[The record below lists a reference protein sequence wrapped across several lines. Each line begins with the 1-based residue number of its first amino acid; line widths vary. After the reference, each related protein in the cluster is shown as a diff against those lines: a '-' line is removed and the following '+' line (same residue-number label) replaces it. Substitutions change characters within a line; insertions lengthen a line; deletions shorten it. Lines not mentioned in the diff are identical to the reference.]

1 MKKIYNT
8 ASAFPKYVTNSES
21 TRLIDIEK
29 YSPLANF
36 IKNFSIEFISQTEK
50 KSKNKNVGFLT
61 HILSKVIHRG
71 SPTFTPYLLEKAL
84 TEHLEKLNLSF
95 EDLEKITDNKEIGFV
110 YKDLDQW
117 NEYANNALHKYV
129 FNPFS
134 SDHAELM
141 LNQPYVDLKSII
153 VGDSEDELYKQ
164 IGNKFDRNF
173 QLLFLRQVS
182 FDSLVDDPIELLH
195 DLDKSGIKNKEALV
209 NEENRVDFA
218 FEFGYNKKTKKPF
231 RYIIEDDRGYQ
242 PHHDDS
248 LKDKQRDLILEK
260 YGWNTI
266 RLKNDNDVENLFK
279 RLEAHYQKFK
289 EDNKDY
295 TSTFFRND
303 PSFLIF
309 HYPTLIQKSLSAI
322 NTLIEYEIL
331 SSKKKS
337 LNILVNE
344 EDYPAFIDALNLYY
358 KLFDGLN
365 GIVKNKVNL
374 PNIELF
380 YFGEKPI
387 LNLKHTKI
395 KVFHSKPKGKF
406 DYIIDNSFLLQSHQK
421 GERNISLDVYAISK
435 GSKIRIRKHFSLKN
449 NFKMT
454 EATNCDY
461 KPYAKIDKKNLCFFL
476 NEIFRKKSFLPQ
488 QYEVIE
494 CLLNRNNS
502 IALLPT
508 GAGKSIIFQLAGIL
522 LPGLTLVI
530 DPLKALIDDQ
540 FINLKNLGLS
550 NIDKINSSCSFDER
564 TIFSYNIR
572 EGRILFSYISP
583 ERLQTSQFRTE
594 LKSVSSITPI
604 SLTVIDEA
612 HIISEWGHDFRTSYL
627 QMGRNL
633 DRYCSENKD
642 KKTTIVG
649 LTGTASENVLNDIKN
664 ELMIKDEQNIISP
677 SSFDRKEIH
686 FEVIKVDDLNDK
698 YDALNEILTEKIP
711 KHFTKSRNQFYNEEK
726 NSQSNG
732 GVVFTSHT
740 HKYASGSPSTKIHS
754 TRKVKNFMVDQKILN
769 SDDIAIYDGKVPDSQ
784 RDNQRGKI
792 LRDFKQNDLSCVV
805 ATKAFGMGIDK
816 PNISYVIHF
825 TAPMSIE
832 GFYQE
837 AGRAGRHPS
846 RYKKTNAL
854 SYSIYNDQFYEEAMD
869 ILNSSTNVEANDKL
883 DRYGFEEG
891 GDLFNQLWFILN
903 AYKDKDKEIYDMQLL
918 WRKFFKKKKSL
929 IIREADM
936 RKLYSNKEY
945 ERFGKKAS
953 PTDTQRMLFRLMSL
967 NIIDDYAVNFRIDGI
982 ESFDITLSQFSPD
995 SIKNS
1000 LRSFLMKY
1008 DSPKDVEIRM
1018 NKYSSILSLVEKL
1031 QNNKIDLLEE
1041 SIYLAMNIL
1050 VEYVYDDIYTKKKTT
1065 LQTMVAKCHEY
1076 KNPDDFRSQL
1086 LNYLQENE
1094 FTESIRGWSQKDF
1107 EDIGINEIEKTI
1119 ENVEKR
1125 KRGLFEGAVDRALDN
1140 YGSNPAL
1147 HASRLIIK
1155 IIETNS
1161 KEEEIYTR
1169 SLTFTSAIDKDR
1181 NDGKLSYD
1189 EIGDLYALVT
1199 KQTVYNR
1206 KDLEE
1211 QLTVSLIESCKNR
1224 KVIKKVLEEKSEC
1237 TDYVINSLSY
1247 CAVKKFDEIGFL
1259 EELKI

>member
-21 TRLIDIEK
+21 KRLIDIQK
-29 YSPLANF
+29 YSPLSNF
-36 IKNFSIEFISQTEK
+36 IKNFSVEFISRDEK
-50 KSKNKNVGFLT
+50 RSKNKNVELLT
-61 HILSKVIHRG
+61 HILSKIIHRG
-71 SPTFTPYLLEKAL
+71 SPTFTPYLLEKEL
-84 TEHLEKLNLSF
+84 TKYLEKLNLSF
-95 EDLEKITDNKEIGFV
+95 ENLEKLTGNQEIGFV
-110 YKDLDQW
+110 YKDIDQW
-117 NEYANNALHKYV
+117 NKYAHNALHKYV
-129 FNPFS
+129 FNPYS

-153 VGDSEDELYKQ
+153 VGDSEDELYKL
-164 IGNKFDRNF
+164 IGKKFDINF

-182 FDSLVDDPIELLH
+182 FDNLIDDPIELLH

-218 FEFGYNKKTKKPF
+218 FEFGYNKKTKKPH

-266 RLKNDNDVENLFK
+266 RLKSNNDVENLFK
-279 RLEAHYQKFK
+279 RLEAHYQEFK
-289 EDNKDY
+289 KNNNDY
-295 TSTFFRND
+295 TSNIFRND

-309 HYPTLIQKSLSAI
+309 IYPTLIQKSLSVI
-322 NTLIEYEIL
+322 NTLVEYEIL

-387 LNLKHTKI
+387 LNLKHAKI
-395 KVFHSKPKGKF
+395 NVFHSKPKGKF
-406 DYIIDNSFLLQSHQK
+406 DYIIDNSFVLQSHQK
-421 GERNISLDVYAISK
+421 GERNISLDAYAISK
-435 GSKIRIRKHFSLKN
+435 GSKIRIRKHYSLKN
-449 NFKMT
+449 NFKMS
-454 EATNCDY
+454 EATNCEY
-461 KPYAKIDKKNLCFFL
+461 KPYAKIDKKNLQFFL

-664 ELMIKDEQNIISP
+664 ELMIQDEQYIISP
-677 SSFDRKEIH
+677 SSFDREEIF
-686 FEVIKVDDLNDK
+686 FEVVKVDDLNNK
-698 YDALNEILTEKIP
+698 YDALNEILIKKIP
-711 KHFTKSRNQFYNEEK
+711 KHFSKTSNDFYNDEK

-754 TRKVKNFMVDQKILN
+754 TRKVKDFMVDQKILN
-769 SDDIAIYDGKVPDSQ
+769 SDNIAIYDGKVPDTQS
-784 RDNQRGKI
+784 DNQRGKI

-837 AGRAGRHPS
+837 AGRAGRHLS
-846 RYKKTNAL
+846 RYKETNAL
-854 SYSIYNDQFYEEAMD
+854 SYSIYNDQYYEEAID

-918 WRKFFKKKKSL
+918 WRKFFKQKKSL
-929 IIREADM
+929 TIREADM

-945 ERFGKKAS
+945 ERFGKKAR

-967 NIIDDYAVNFRIDGI
+967 NIIDDYAVNFRMDGI

-995 SIKNS
+995 SIKSS
-1000 LRSFLMKY
+1000 LRNFLMKY
-1008 DSPKDVEIRM
+1008 DSKKDVEIRM
-1018 NKYSSILSLVEKL
+1018 NKYASILSLVEKL
-1031 QNNKIDLLEE
+1031 QNDKIDLLEE

-1050 VEYVYDDIYTKKKTT
+1050 VEYVYDDIYTKK
-1065 LQTMVAKCHEY
+1065 
-1076 KNPDDFRSQL
+1076 
-1086 LNYLQENE
+1086 
-1094 FTESIRGWSQKDF
+1094 
-1107 EDIGINEIEKTI
+1107 
-1119 ENVEKR
+1119 
-1125 KRGLFEGAVDRALDN
+1125 
-1140 YGSNPAL
+1140 
-1147 HASRLIIK
+1147 
-1155 IIETNS
+1155 
-1161 KEEEIYTR
+1161 
-1169 SLTFTSAIDKDR
+1169 
-1181 NDGKLSYD
+1181 
-1189 EIGDLYALVT
+1189 
-1199 KQTVYNR
+1199 
-1206 KDLEE
+1206 
-1211 QLTVSLIESCKNR
+1211 
-1224 KVIKKVLEEKSEC
+1224 
-1237 TDYVINSLSY
+1237 
-1247 CAVKKFDEIGFL
+1247 
-1259 EELKI
+1259 